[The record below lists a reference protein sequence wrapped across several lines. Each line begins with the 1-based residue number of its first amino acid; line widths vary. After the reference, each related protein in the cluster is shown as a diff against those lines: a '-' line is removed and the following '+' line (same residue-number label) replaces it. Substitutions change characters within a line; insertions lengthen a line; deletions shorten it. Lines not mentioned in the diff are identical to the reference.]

1 MHLLERSFLLLN
13 VGREPRK
20 EIVVVDG
27 TFDAFRELLC
37 ETDSEHMFA
46 LAAELDHAHD
56 VRYDTCRLT
65 IRWDSLIRT
74 ANAKAGQV
82 Q

>member
-1 MHLLERSFLLLN
+1 M
-13 VGREPRK
+13 GREPHK
-20 EIVVVDG
+20 EILVVDG
-27 TFDAFRELLC
+27 TFDTFRELLC
-37 ETDSEHMFA
+37 ETDSEHVLT
-46 LAAELDHAHD
+46 LAAELDHVHV
-56 VRYDTCRLT
+56 VRYGICRLT

>member
-1 MHLLERSFLLLN
+1 M
-13 VGREPRK
+13 GREPR
-20 EIVVVDG
+20 EETVVVHG
-27 TFDAFRELLC
+27 MFDAFRELLC
-37 ETDSEHMFA
+37 ETDGEDMLA
-46 LAAELDHAHD
+46 LTVELDHVQDAQ
-56 VRYDTCRLT
+56 YKTCRPT